1 MAIQLNSVK
10 YSSRIF
16 FFKFS
21 NSEDVAMYF
30 IPLLSDLQLKIAFIF
45 FLASTTTNRF
55 VSYNG
60 YIGYKIT
67 NGMDY

>member
-1 MAIQLNSVK
+1 
-10 YSSRIF
+10 
-16 FFKFS
+16 
-21 NSEDVAMYF
+21 MYF
-30 IPLLSDLQLKIAFIF
+30 IPLLSDLQPKIAFIF